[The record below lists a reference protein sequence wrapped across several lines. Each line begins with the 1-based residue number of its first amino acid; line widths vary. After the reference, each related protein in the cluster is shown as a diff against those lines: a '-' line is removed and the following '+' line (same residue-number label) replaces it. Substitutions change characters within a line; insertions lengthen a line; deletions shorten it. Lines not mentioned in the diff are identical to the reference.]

1 MRKGY
6 KVTVSINKKPLKK
19 LKKLKF
25 KKLGKDKNTQEVRN
39 VSKKAKSSNS
49 KNRRKGSTNNKNSD
63 QNLTRGIDIV
73 NNYKDKEE
81 EIRQER
87 IGKTLV
93 EIHNELLDIE
103 KEKLLKRRARRRRA
117 FIILIL
123 VLLILAYIFFTYG
136 PIVGISIYKN
146 EQVDEKRKID
156 ITSTE
161 EDVYLNYC
169 DELLVYNNRKITTYN
184 SSLRKTWEYELQEI
198 FTPSIYVNNNYLVVA
213 NKTNG
218 TVYLFQNK
226 KELLTKRIDGNIA
239 HVYISDNGEFA
250 VEYSTSGYK
259 KVIGV
264 YSKNGKLLYNT
275 YLNEKSIIDIKFIE
289 GPNKLLL
296 IASDSSSFNIGTTL
310 SIIDGTKKENN
321 ITEIAKLDNN
331 LVYDCTIQKK
341 NAILLLDNKIVNCNL
356 STGSV
361 SDVKQFETSQV
372 LFASLS
378 NNYYTSVEKDLGQKV
393 QDYMIRTLR
402 FDNSQISQTNAKNSP
417 KMFENSGYL
426 NYFIYQDKLQVIN
439 KWGVELKNIDITF
452 PPKNIVIFNKE
463 KCVALIYSNKIY
475 FVNM

>member
-198 FTPSIYVNNNYLVVA
+198 FTPSIYVNKNYLVVA